1 MCECVISVGIIDM
14 FDIDYAEYRCSAC
27 KKDIKNIA
35 VQCKKCRN
43 SFTILGVLLSI
54 KFSKHELVKC
64 EGPFEKVRIESEKAE
79 DINRLVEVVT
89 ERGRIP

>member
-1 MCECVISVGIIDM
+1 MQSTGALRVKKTLKTLRYSAKSV
-14 FDIDYAEYRCSAC
+14 E
-27 KKDIKNIA
+27 
-35 VQCKKCRN
+35 N

-64 EGPFEKVRIESEKAE
+64 EGPVEKVRIESEKAE